1 MLMVLLL
8 ISIPLTQIGGWNGQY
23 TDMMGIVFALGLSA
37 LYLCYNQLQ
46 ANAGIYRRLWLG
58 ERVG

>member
-1 MLMVLLL
+1 VPVTQSDPSGVES
-8 ISIPLTQIGGWNGQY
+8 SIILGLG
-23 TDMMGIVFALGLSA
+23 FALGLGA

-46 ANAGIYRRLWLG
+46 TNAGIYRRLWLG